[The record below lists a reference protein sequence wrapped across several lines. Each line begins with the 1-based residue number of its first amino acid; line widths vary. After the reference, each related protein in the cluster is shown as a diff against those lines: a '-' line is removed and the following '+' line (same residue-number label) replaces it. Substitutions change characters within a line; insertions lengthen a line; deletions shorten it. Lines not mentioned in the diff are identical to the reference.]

1 MAKKF
6 VRGITDIKQIN
17 QQDFDTN
24 NVNDL
29 LSDGEYNYIHRKKK
43 DKSEEY
49 HNLTNNLK
57 TLSSSNT
64 DLLTITNDNNTTN
77 TATLHP
83 KHDTQKEQVI
93 NSTRNTIN
101 INHGENGTSE
111 TTKVDTNQQ
120 KVLEHDNL
128 IAGDNLTKEHVNGT
142 NTTTL
147 KVSDDFTNKVNKAT
161 NDIISIN
168 STINGL
174 KETKQ
179 DKLTGVNTKTATS
192 VITSNDV
199 RVNVNISQDEGNS
212 LDTHNDGLFVPELT
226 AGEGI
231 TISNHEVLLKNVNG
245 FNGDL
250 NTLTTTQIVK
260 TTTGITNLPIGEI
273 IADGIIEVIKL
284 GDIIKQVYTPFNNSV
299 IYVRTANDFGKPTF
313 KWYPWKQINLEAL
326 TVEASSIPEL

>member
-101 INHGENGTSE
+101 INHGENGTTE

-147 KVSDDFTNKVNKAT
+147 KVSNDFTNKVNKAT
-161 NDIISIN
+161 DDIVTIN
-168 STINGL
+168 STVNDL

-179 DKLTGVNTKTATS
+179 DKLTGVNTQTANT
-192 VITSNDV
+192 VLTSNNV
-199 RVNVNISQDEGNS
+199 RVNVNISEDEGNC
-212 LDTHNDGLFVPELT
+212 LDVHNDGLFVEKPTTGLTPQHIDYGTRGQSYYAFKEVFGQRTTYTIEVVQGEPELT
-226 AGEGI
+226 VVGP
-231 TISNHEVLLKNVNG
+231 LKT
-245 FNGDL
+245 DL
-250 NTLTTTQIVK
+250 TSKLATVSTLTNGAITLTYDGADVK
-260 TTTGITNLPIGEI
+260 IITNTSP
-273 IADGIIEVIKL
+273 
-284 GDIIKQVYTPFNNSV
+284 
-299 IYVRTANDFGKPTF
+299 ANGVEQATF
-313 KWYPWKQINLEAL
+313 TFYNI
-326 TVEASSIPEL
+326 

>member
-6 VRGITDIKQIN
+6 VRCITNIKQIN

-49 HNLTNNLK
+49 HNLTDNIK
-57 TLSSSNT
+57 TISSDNT
-64 DLLTITNDNNTTN
+64 DLLSVTNYNKLNN

-83 KHDTQKEQVI
+83 LHDALKEQVI
-93 NSTRNTIN
+93 ESERNTID

-111 TTKVDTNQQ
+111 TTKVDTNPQ
-120 KVLEHDNL
+120 KVLEHENI
-128 IAGDNLTKEHVNGT
+128 IAGNNLTKEHVNGT

-179 DKLTGVNTKTATS
+179 DKLTGVNTQTANTN
-192 VITSNDV
+192 IISNNI
-199 RVNVNISQDEGNS
+199 RVNVEISKDEGNC
-212 LDTHNDGLFVPELT
+212 LAVHDDGLFVEKPTTGLTPQYESFGTRGQGYYVFKEVFGQRTTYTIEVAQGEPELT
-226 AGEGI
+226 VEGALK
-231 TISNHEVLLKNVNG
+231 TDLTSKLATVL
-245 FNGDL
+245 
-250 NTLTTTQIVK
+250 TLTNGAITLTYNGTDVK
-260 TTTGITNLPIGEI
+260 IITDTSPSNGVEQ
-273 IADGIIEVIKL
+273 A
-284 GDIIKQVYTPFNNSV
+284 
-299 IYVRTANDFGKPTF
+299 TF
-313 KWYPWKQINLEAL
+313 TFYNI
-326 TVEASSIPEL
+326 

>member
-1 MAKKF
+1 MSKKF

-49 HNLTNNLK
+49 HNLTDNIKTISSDNEGLLSVTNYNKLNNK
-57 TLSSSNT
+57 
-64 DLLTITNDNNTTN
+64 
-77 TATLHP
+77 ATLHP
-83 KHDTQKEQVI
+83 HHDALKEQVI
-93 NSTRNTIN
+93 ESERNTID

-111 TTKVDTNQQ
+111 TTKVDTNPQ
-120 KVLEHDNL
+120 KVLEHENI
-128 IAGDNLTKEHVNGT
+128 IAGNNLTKEHVNGT

-179 DKLTGVNTKTATS
+179 DKLTGVNTQTATS
-192 VITSNDV
+192 VITSNNV

-212 LDTHNDGLFVPELT
+212 LYTYNDGLFVPELT

-231 TISNHEVLLKNVNG
+231 TISNHEVSLKNVDG
-245 FNGDL
+245 FKGDL
-250 NTLTTTQIVK
+250 NNLTTTQIVK
-260 TTTGITNLPIGEI
+260 TTNGITNLPIGEI
-273 IADGIIEVIKL
+273 IVDGIIEVIKL
-284 GDIIKQVYTPFNNSV
+284 GDVVKQIYTPFDNSTIYIRTGNNV
-299 IYVRTANDFGKPTF
+299 GKPTF
-313 KWYPWKQINLEAL
+313 KWYPWKRITLEAL
-326 TVEASSIPEL
+326 TT